1 MQNNHSIELIWR
13 PPVTFRQLFT
23 DDQIRSELSHP
34 GVYFHTDHREGRV
47 AYVGKASGHPD
58 LWRRNYTH
66 FLNLIGGL
74 SLIPTLDS
82 DSYAYDW
89 LPNPKEENPN
99 KEEYFSTLLDQGR
112 FTEIIGKAYRY
123 SEMIMLHFCPLKS
136 QEDAKLVERELLF
149 ALEPLDTDRGTKS
162 PPDTPTNII
171 NYCGNLRNFRSLMRR
186 ERSNI
191 LCVDSLPSTN
201 L

>member
-13 PPVTFRQLFT
+13 PPVTFRQLLT

-34 GVYFHTDHREGRV
+34 GVYLHTDHRAGRV

-66 FLNLIGGL
+66 FVNLIGGL

-89 LPNPKEENPN
+89 LPNPNQEA
-99 KEEYFSTLLDQGR
+99 YFATLLDQGR
-112 FTEIIGKAYRY
+112 FTEIIGKAYQY
-123 SEMIMLHFCPLKS
+123 SRMIMLHFCPLKS
-136 QEDAKLVERELLF
+136 KEEAELAERELLF
-149 ALEPLDTDRGTKS
+149 ALEPLDTDRGTKT
-162 PPDTPTNII
+162 PPSTPTNII
-171 NYCGNLRNFRSLMRR
+171 NFCEHFRNFRSLMRR

-191 LCVDSLPSTN
+191 LCVDSLPYTN